1 MATSKLTPNKV
12 KKDLLIICGL
22 CGEWG
27 TLYYKK
33 CTCEYCMDDPTIL
46 LYHTGRDHCIAVK
59 PMNFECLWYDND
71 NMFIW
76 NIDWDLEVV

>member
-1 MATSKLTPNKV
+1 
-12 KKDLLIICGL
+12 
-22 CGEWG
+22 
-27 TLYYKK
+27 
-33 CTCEYCMDDPTIL
+33 MDDPTIL

-71 NMFIW
+71 NMFNW